1 MKFFNCIVC
10 NTIYNL
16 LKYKMEN
23 SMINSGN
30 GYKNVW
36 RPWPLHLGIGYA
48 QLCEH
53 AIKFVY
59 TRQNLLCMQVLE
71 LNIDS
76 M

>member
-1 MKFFNCIVC
+1 
-10 NTIYNL
+10 
-16 LKYKMEN
+16 
-23 SMINSGN
+23 MINSGN

-76 M
+76 MWVGTLWYSIIYLGTFPDM